1 MSRTYLLDANTA
13 SYIIKGRSPQARRKF
28 LRAVVENE
36 VCISA
41 LTEAE
46 LRYGLAK
53 RQVSVEMQTAVEE
66 FLAKIEV
73 LPWESAAA
81 RAYTRARVTLERIG
95 KPLANMDL
103 LIAAHAASLG
113 AVLVTN
119 DHTLKA
125 CSKHIDVR
133 QMANW
138 ADDVGVKS

>member
-1 MSRTYLLDANTA
+1 MSRTYLLDTSTA
-13 SYIIKGRSPQARRKF
+13 SYIIMDRCPHARRKF

-41 LTEAE
+41 MTEAE

-81 RAYTRARVTLERIG
+81 RAYARARATLERLG

-103 LIAAHAASLG
+103 LIAAHAAALG

-119 DHTLKA
+119 DHTLA
-125 CSKHIDVR
+125 ECSKHIDVR
-133 QMANW
+133 QTVNW
-138 ADDVGVKS
+138 ADDVGAKS

>member
-1 MSRTYLLDANTA
+1 
-13 SYIIKGRSPQARRKF
+13 
-28 LRAVVENE
+28 
-36 VCISA
+36 
-41 LTEAE
+41 
-46 LRYGLAK
+46 LAK

-81 RAYTRARVTLERIG
+81 RAYAHARVTLERLG

-119 DHTLKA
+119 DPTLGECA
-125 CSKHIDVR
+125 KHIDVR
-133 QMANW
+133 QTVNW
-138 ADDVGVKS
+138 ADDVGAKS

>member
-1 MSRTYLLDANTA
+1 MSRTYLLDTRTA
-13 SYIIKGRSPQARRKF
+13 SYIIKDRSPQARRKF

-46 LRYGLAK
+46 IRYGLAK
-53 RQVSVEMQTAVEE
+53 RQVSVEMQMAVEE

-73 LPWESAAA
+73 VPWESAAA
-81 RAYTRARVTLERIG
+81 RAYAKARVTLERLG

-103 LIAAHAASLG
+103 LIAAHAAALG

-119 DHTLKA
+119 DHTLKE

-133 QMANW
+133 LTVNW
-138 ADDVGVKS
+138 ADDVGTNS

>member
-1 MSRTYLLDANTA
+1 VSRTYLLDTSTA

-66 FLAKIEV
+66 FLAKIEI

-81 RAYTRARVTLERIG
+81 RAYAKARATLERLG

-103 LIAAHAASLG
+103 LIAAHAAALG

-119 DHTLKA
+119 DHTLEE

-133 QMANW
+133 QTANW
-138 ADDVGVKS
+138 AEDVGAKS